1 MAVKTITIDMEAY
14 EILSAEKKGK
24 ESFSKLI
31 KRRIRPECTGRTL
44 LAVLPSHLLSEDTLD
59 RTEELV
65 RSRKASL
72 AESPLV
78 ETGD

>member
-14 EILSAEKKGK
+14 EILSGEKKGN

-31 KRRIRPECTGRTL
+31 KRRIRPECTGRAL

-65 RSRKASL
+65 RFRKGSL